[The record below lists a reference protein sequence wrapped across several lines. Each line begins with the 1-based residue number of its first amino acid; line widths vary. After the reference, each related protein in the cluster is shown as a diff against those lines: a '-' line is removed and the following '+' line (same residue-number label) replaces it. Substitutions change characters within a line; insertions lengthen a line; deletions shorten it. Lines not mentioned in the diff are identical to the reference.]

1 MTTDYAPDRL
11 RGRRA
16 IPSQALLILLALVVV
31 SFAVLCTRTLLAF
44 KAGQWEV
51 ARGIGEN
58 IASAIE
64 ADITRN
70 IEVYDLSLRNVVMN
84 VGDPEVARLDLALQ
98 RLVLFDHAATAKYYG
113 SIRVFDRRGN
123 LTLDSGASDMD
134 SSNCN
139 TEEFFLVHQRQP
151 NAGLFISPPVADR
164 RGSYEIV
171 LSRRISAADGSF
183 DGVVVGSIKLSY
195 FHDLF
200 RRLEIH
206 RDDALTVLSREG
218 RVLMRRPFDLGMLG
232 KNVGKNLKVS
242 LVSKQESGF
251 FQGVGAIDAIP
262 RLYVWK
268 AGPSCV
274 VLVGRSL
281 EQIYSAWWREAL
293 NIGGIMAFLLLIVLV
308 ITIVLMRETK
318 LRLGLQ
324 RELTKLAGTDAL
336 TGLANRRTFDGSL
349 ERAWKLGSRTHSPIS
364 LMMIDADHFKRF
376 NDLHGHPAGDAALRA
391 IAQAISPTARRP
403 EDCAA
408 RYGGEEFA
416 VLLPVCDHA
425 DVLRLAEAIRAS
437 VQAFPE
443 PALTLSIG
451 VATHVPGPEMG
462 AADLLRAADEALYAA
477 KNAGRNRVC
486 AAEQVSPPL
495 AVSVHA

>member
-1 MTTDYAPDRL
+1 MTDYAPDRF
-11 RGRRA
+11 RRRA
-16 IPSQALLILLALVVV
+16 IPIQALLILLALVVV

-44 KAGQWEV
+44 RAGQWEV

-70 IEVYDLSLRNVVMN
+70 IEVYDLSLRAVVMN
-84 VGDPEVARLDLALQ
+84 IGLPEVAELTPALQ
-98 RLVLFDHAATAKYYG
+98 RMVLFDHAATAKYFG
-113 SIRVFDRRGN
+113 PIRVFDRRGN
-123 LTLDSGASDMD
+123 LVVESSSSDTI
-134 SSNCN
+134 SSTYN

-151 NAGLFISPPVADR
+151 DAGLFISPPAADR
-164 RGSYEIV
+164 RGAYEIL

-183 DGVVVGSIKLSY
+183 DGIVVGSIKLSY

-206 RDDALTVLSREG
+206 GDDALTVLSREG
-218 RVLMRRPFDLGMLG
+218 HVLMRRPFDIGMLG
-232 KNVGKNLKVS
+232 KNVGKNLRAR
-242 LVSKQESGF
+242 LASKEESGF
-251 FQGVGAIDAIP
+251 FEGVGAIDTIP

-281 EQIYSAWWREAL
+281 EQIYSAWWSEAL
-293 NIGGIMAFLLLIVLV
+293 MIGGIMAFLLVVVLAT
-308 ITIVLMRETK
+308 TIILMRETK
-318 LRLGLQ
+318 LRLSLQ
-324 RELTKLAGTDAL
+324 RELAKLAGTDGL

-349 ERAWKLGSRTHSPIS
+349 ERAWKLASRTHSPIS

-416 VLLPVCDHA
+416 VLLPMCDHA
-425 DVLRLAEAIRAS
+425 DGLRLAEAIRAS
-437 VQAFPE
+437 VNAIRGPSV
-443 PALTLSIG
+443 TLSIG
-451 VATHVPGPEMG
+451 VATHVPGPG
-462 AADLLRAADEALYAA
+462 KGTADLVRAADEALYAA
-477 KNAGRNRVC
+477 KKAGRNRVC
-486 AAEQVSPPL
+486 PAEQISPPL
-495 AVSVHA
+495 VVSVPTA